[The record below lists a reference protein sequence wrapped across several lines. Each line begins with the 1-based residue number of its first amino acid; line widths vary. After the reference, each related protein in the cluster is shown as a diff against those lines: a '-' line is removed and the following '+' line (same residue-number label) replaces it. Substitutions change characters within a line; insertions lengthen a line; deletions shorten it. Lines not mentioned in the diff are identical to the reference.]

1 MGLFYLKTDVPL
13 VCMELYIK
21 NMVCNRCILVIE
33 QELGKAG
40 LQSVQISLG
49 KIILTGSPTAK
60 QLADF
65 KEQIANVGFELL
77 DDKKKKLIEQIKTLI
92 IKKVQ
97 KEIEEHFSIS
107 EYIAEALHKDYAT
120 ASRLFSEVEAMT
132 IEQFFILQKIEKVKE
147 LLTYNE
153 LTLSEISYQ
162 LGYNNVGHL
171 STQFK
176 KVTGLTPTNFKINH
190 PNHRRSIDDLHH
202 RKV

>member
-1 MGLFYLKTDVPL
+1 MQ
-13 VCMELYIK
+13 LYIK

-33 QELGKAG
+33 QELKKVD
-40 LQSVQISLG
+40 LQPLQVSLG
-49 KIILTGSPTAK
+49 KVILAANPTEK
-60 QLADF
+60 QLIDF
-65 KEQIANVGFELL
+65 KAEIARVGFELL

-92 IKKVQ
+92 IEKVQ
-97 KEIEEHFSIS
+97 KGIEEHFSIS
-107 EYIAEALHKDYAT
+107 EYITNGLHKDYAGS
-120 ASRLFSEVEAMT
+120 SRLFSEVEAMT
-132 IEQFFILQKIEKVKE
+132 VEQFFILQKIEKVKE

-176 KVTGLTPTNFKINH
+176 KITGFTPTNFKVNH
-190 PNHRRSIDDLHH
+190 PNHRRSVDNLNH

>member
-1 MGLFYLKTDVPL
+1 
-13 VCMELYIK
+13 
-21 NMVCNRCILVIE
+21 MVCNRCILVVK
-33 QELGKAG
+33 QELEKIGVEP
-40 LQSVQISLG
+40 VQINLG
-49 KIILTGSPTAK
+49 TVTLAK
-60 QLADF
+60 QPTEAQLALLKD
-65 KEQIANVGFELL
+65 ELLAVGFELL

-107 EYIAEALHKDYAT
+107 EYITTALHKDYTA
-120 ASRLFSEVEAMT
+120 ASRLFSEVEAIT

-153 LTLSEISYQ
+153 LTLSEIAYR
-162 LGYNNVGHL
+162 LGYNTVGHL

-190 PNHRRSIDDLHH
+190 PNHRQSIDNLHH
-202 RKV
+202 RKI

>member
-1 MGLFYLKTDVPL
+1 
-13 VCMELYIK
+13 MELYIK

-33 QELGKAG
+33 QELEKMG
-40 LQSVQISLG
+40 LKPLQVDLGSVTL
-49 KIILTGSPTAK
+49 KESPTAE
-60 QLADF
+60 QLARF
-65 KEQIANVGFELL
+65 REQIANVGFELL
-77 DDKKKKLIEQIKTLI
+77 DDKKKKLIEEIKKAI
-92 IKKVQ
+92 IQKVQ

-107 EYIAEALHKDYAT
+107 EYITNAIHKDYAAT
-120 ASRLFSEVEAMT
+120 SRLFSEVEAMT

-153 LTLSEISYQ
+153 LTLSQISYQ

-176 KVTGLTPTNFKINH
+176 KITGLTPTNFKINH
-190 PNHRRSIDDLHH
+190 PSHRRSIDSLHN

>member
-1 MGLFYLKTDVPL
+1 
-13 VCMELYIK
+13 MELYIK
-21 NMVCNRCILVIE
+21 NMVCNRCILVIK
-33 QELGKAG
+33 QELQKVGIEPF
-40 LQSVQISLG
+40 QINLG
-49 KIILTGSPTAK
+49 TVILKEIPEKK
-60 QLADF
+60 QLDAF
-65 KEQIANVGFELL
+65 KEQIASIGFELL
-77 DDKKKKLIEQIKTLI
+77 DDKKKKLIEQIKTAI
-92 IKKVQ
+92 IEKVQ

-107 EYIAEALHKDYAT
+107 EYITNTLHNDYAA

-153 LTLSEISYQ
+153 LTLSEISYR

-176 KVTGLTPTNFKINH
+176 KITGLTPTDFKNNH
-190 PNHRRSIDDLHH
+190 PNHRKPIDSLNY

>member
-1 MGLFYLKTDVPL
+1 
-13 VCMELYIK
+13 MELYIK

-33 QELGKAG
+33 QELQKIG
-40 LQSVQISLG
+40 LEPLQVDLGSVTL
-49 KIILTGSPTAK
+49 KESPTEE
-60 QLADF
+60 QLVKF
-65 KEQIANVGFELL
+65 REQIANVGFELL
-77 DDKKKKLIEQIKTLI
+77 DNKKKKQIEQIKMAI
-92 IKKVQ
+92 IEKVQ

-107 EYIAEALHKDYAT
+107 EYITNTIHKDYAT
-120 ASRLFSEVEAMT
+120 ASRLFSEVEAIT

-176 KVTGLTPTNFKINH
+176 KITGLTPTNFKINH
-190 PNHRRSIDDLHH
+190 PNHRRSIDNLNHG
-202 RKV
+202 KV